1 MEQRFNKIEL
11 EYLSKVVQI
20 DMEKLEENME
30 HDVLEGEEEELK
42 MIQDLYSKLLTRIII
57 LNK

>member
-20 DMEKLEENME
+20 DMEKLEKSMFV
-30 HDVLEGEEEELK
+30 VLEGEEEELK
-42 MIQDLYSKLLTRIII
+42 MIQDLYSKLVI